1 MNYESEITVEVCV
14 DLSSL
19 IKILEENGFELKEV
33 YDLNDIYLINKNDKE
48 DDYLSMLNKC
58 VLIRNIIEEDKETKL
73 LTYKYKEYNENKEI
87 TRQGKVKVKIDDISN
102 SKLLFE
108 KLGFQELIRIND
120 HMLVYAT
127 DKDELV
133 IQNVNNKHIYIEIED
148 KSNYADRFYNS
159 IDEMKKAI
167 TDNNIP
173 IKNNDFFVKKAEI
186 ELQETYNKVG
196 ENNE

>member
-87 TRQGKVKVKIDDISN
+87 TRQGKVKIDDISN

-148 KSNYADRFYNS
+148 KCNYADRFYNS
-159 IDEMKKAI
+159 IDEMKKVI

-196 ENNE
+196 E

>member
-120 HMLVYAT
+120 HIMVYEKDGLELAIEYVN
-127 DKDELV
+127 DKYLF
-133 IQNVNNKHIYIEIED
+133 IEVEANQKYDTIDKMKNALEEVGIEYD
-148 KSNYADRFYNS
+148 KSNYFQKKALLIFKDKYNS
-159 IDEMKKAI
+159 KI
-167 TDNNIP
+167 
-173 IKNNDFFVKKAEI
+173 
-186 ELQETYNKVG
+186 
-196 ENNE
+196 